1 MKLELNENGLFSGII
16 APPKLRKHIPTPIW
30 IREKERRLIKIE
42 DAYQEEENPQE
53 TMATSSK
60 DPMAQKILKALDEH
74 GEALKKIGGHLTR
87 LEESRLKKS
96 THVEVHDDKEELE

>member
-1 MKLELNENGLFSGII
+1 
-16 APPKLRKHIPTPIW
+16 
-30 IREKERRLIKIE
+30 
-42 DAYQEEENPQE
+42 
-53 TMATSSK
+53 MATSL
-60 DPMAQKILKALDEH
+60 AQKILKALDEH

>member
-1 MKLELNENGLFSGII
+1 MI
-16 APPKLRKHIPTPIW
+16 T
-30 IREKERRLIKIE
+30 IE
-42 DAYQEEENPQE
+42 DTYQEEENPQK
-53 TMATSSK
+53 TMATSSE

-74 GEALKKIGGHLTR
+74 REALKKIGGHLTR